1 LARRALQW
9 LLIDAKANRHQA
21 VWHIRTICVQFLKDR
36 LGGSWLIV
44 SLQPFSLVATGNE
57 TPLPVQHEEL
67 HEQVHRSRTGK
78 FARDPTGDRSVQK
91 SSGHRS
97 KPTADG
103 LAIAL

>member
-21 VWHIRTICVQFLKDR
+21 VWHIRTICVQFLNDR

-44 SLQPFSLVATGNE
+44 SLLPFSLVATGNE
-57 TPLPVQHEEL
+57 TPSPVQHEEL

-78 FARDPTGDRSVQK
+78 LLEIRPVIAQSKKVRVIDPS
-91 SSGHRS
+91 
-97 KPTADG
+97 
-103 LAIAL
+103 